1 VLRPRDSNKQLT
13 ALVNRRVAAATAKHT
28 RRREEKPRHERFT
41 MTTHTTRLRNL
52 RNIGVIAH
60 VDAGKTTTT
69 ERILFYT
76 GENHRIGEVHDGN
89 TRMDFD
95 PQERKRGITIN
106 SAAITVHWNGTQIN
120 LIDTPGHIDFNIEV
134 NRSLR
139 VLDGAVVVFDGVA
152 GVEPQTETN
161 WRLADKYRVPRI
173 AFVNKLDRT
182 GADFARVV
190 AMMEER
196 LGATALPLQ
205 IPIGAEGDFR
215 GVVDLLRMRALVWD
229 KDDASAPPR
238 VADVPAGLLDE
249 ARRARARLVEAVV
262 EQDDATLDAW
272 LRGEEISVEAL
283 QACLRKGT
291 LAAAFVPVL
300 AGSAFK
306 NRGVEPLLDAVVDYL
321 PRPGETNHEDETL
334 NADPDAPFAALAFKV
349 VADDHGAMTFVRVY
363 RGRLARGASVFNA
376 TTGRNERISRLYEVH
391 ADKHLEKTELVAGDI
406 AAVVGL
412 KDTLTGHTLADRDHP
427 VHLEEISVPD
437 AVIDVAIEPKTQ
449 ADQQGL
455 GKALQAML
463 REDPSLKV
471 RQDADSGQTI
481 LSGMGELQLEVSVEK
496 LRARHGVDVSVGRPQ
511 VAYRET
517 ISTESEVHH
526 VHKKQTGGPGQFAE
540 LKLRLAPLARGEGFR
555 FANESVGGAIP
566 REFVPAIEA
575 GIRRAAQVGVAAG
588 FPTVDFE
595 ATVLDGG
602 FHERDSSSLAF
613 ELAAAAAFREA
624 AARATPLVLEPVMA
638 VEVITPIEHLG
649 DVIGD
654 LHRRRGH
661 VQGQAQRGNASV
673 VTATVPLK
681 EMFGYIG
688 HLRAMTS
695 GRAQY
700 SMQTSHYDVAP
711 ARERQAMAA

>member
-1 VLRPRDSNKQLT
+1 
-13 ALVNRRVAAATAKHT
+13 
-28 RRREEKPRHERFT
+28 
-41 MTTHTTRLRNL
+41 MTTNTTRLRNL

-95 PQERKRGITIN
+95 PQERQRGITIN

-161 WRLADKYRVPRI
+161 WRLADKYRVPRV

-190 AMMEER
+190 AMMEDR
-196 LGATALPLQ
+196 LGVVALPLQ
-205 IPIGAEGDFR
+205 LPIGAEADFR

-229 KDDASAPPR
+229 KDDASEPPR
-238 VADVPAGLLDE
+238 IAEVPTELLAE
-249 ARRARARLVEAVV
+249 AQRARARLVEAVV
-262 EQDDATLDAW
+262 EQDDALLDAW
-272 LRGEEISVEAL
+272 LRGDEIAVELL
-283 QACLRKGT
+283 QAGLRAGT
-291 LAAAFVPVL
+291 LAGAFVPVL

-321 PRPGETNHEDETL
+321 PRPGETNHEDATL

-363 RGRLARGASVFNA
+363 RGRLARGASVFNVA
-376 TTGRNERISRLYEVH
+376 TGRNERISRVYEVH
-391 ADKHLEKTELVAGDI
+391 ADKHLEKDELVAGDI
-406 AAVVGL
+406 AGVVGL
-412 KDTLTGHTLADRDHP
+412 KDTLTGHTLADRAHP
-427 VHLEEISVPD
+427 VHLEEITVPEP
-437 AVIDVAIEPKTQ
+437 VIDVAIEPKSQ
-449 ADQQGL
+449 ADQQIL
-455 GKALQAML
+455 GKALQTML
-463 REDPSLKV
+463 REDPSLKL

-481 LSGMGELQLEVSVEK
+481 LSGMGELQLEVSIEK
-496 LRARHGVDVSVGRPQ
+496 LRAHHGVNVSVGRPQ

-526 VHKKQTGGPGQFAE
+526 VHKKQTGGPGQFAS
-540 LKLRLAPLARGEGFR
+540 LVLRLAPLPRGEGFR
-555 FANESVGGAIP
+555 FVNESVGGAIP

-595 ATVLDGG
+595 AIVLDGG

-624 AARATPLVLEPVMA
+624 AARAKPLVLEPIMA
-638 VEVITPIEHLG
+638 VEVITPTDHLG

-661 VQGQAQRGNASV
+661 VQGQAARGNASV
-673 VTATVPLK
+673 VTAIVPLK

-700 SMQTSHYDVAP
+700 SMQTSHYDAAP
-711 ARERQAMAA
+711 ARERDPLTA

>member
-1 VLRPRDSNKQLT
+1 
-13 ALVNRRVAAATAKHT
+13 
-28 RRREEKPRHERFT
+28 
-41 MTTHTTRLRNL
+41 
-52 RNIGVIAH
+52 
-60 VDAGKTTTT
+60 
-69 ERILFYT
+69 
-76 GENHRIGEVHDGN
+76 
-89 TRMDFD
+89 MDFD
-95 PQERKRGITIN
+95 PQERTRGITIN

-190 AMMEER
+190 AMMAER
-196 LGATALPLQ
+196 LGVVALPLQ
-205 IPIGAEGDFR
+205 LPIGAESDFR
-215 GVVDLLRMRALVWD
+215 GVVDLLGMRALVWD
-229 KDDASAPPR
+229 KDDASER
-238 VADVPAGLLDE
+238 FRETDVPAELLDE

-262 EQDDATLDAW
+262 EQDDALLDAW
-272 LRGEEISVEAL
+272 LRGDEIPVESL
-283 QACLRKGT
+283 QAGLRAGT
-291 LAAAFVPVL
+291 LASAFVPVL
-300 AGSAFK
+300 AGSAFR
-306 NRGVEPLLDAVVDYL
+306 NRGVEPLLDAVVAYL
-321 PRPGETNHEDETL
+321 PRPGETDHEDETL

-363 RGRLARGASVFNA
+363 RGRLARGASVLNA
-376 TTGRNERISRLYEVH
+376 STGRVERISRIYEVH
-391 ADKHLEKTELVAGDI
+391 ADKHIDKDELVAGDI
-406 AAVVGL
+406 AGVVGL

-427 VHLEEISVPD
+427 VHLEEIAVPEP
-437 AVIDVAIEPKTQ
+437 VIDVAIEPKTQ
-449 ADQQGL
+449 ADQQNL
-455 GKALQAML
+455 SKALQAML
-463 REDPSLKV
+463 REDPSL
-471 RQDADSGQTI
+471 RLRHDADSGQTI
-481 LSGMGELQLEVSVEK
+481 LSGMGELQLEVSIEK
-496 LRARHGVDVSVGRPQ
+496 LRARHAVQVSVGRPQ

-517 ISTESEVHH
+517 LSTEIEVTH
-526 VHKKQTGGPGQFAE
+526 VHKKQTGGPGQFAA
-540 LKLRLAPLARGEGFR
+540 LTLRLTPLARGDGFR
-555 FANESVGGAIP
+555 FVNESVGGAIP

-575 GIRRAAQVGVAAG
+575 GIRRAAQVGVVAG

-595 ATVLDGG
+595 ATVLDGAA
-602 FHERDSSSLAF
+602 HERDSSSLAF

-624 AARATPLVLEPVMA
+624 AARANPLLLEPVMA

-654 LHRRRGH
+654 LHRRRGD
-661 VQGQAQRGNASV
+661 VLGQSQRGGAAV
-673 VTATVPLK
+673 VNATVPLK

-700 SMQTSHYDVAP
+700 SMQTSHYAAAP
-711 ARERQAMAA
+711 ARELAALAA

>member
-1 VLRPRDSNKQLT
+1 
-13 ALVNRRVAAATAKHT
+13 
-28 RRREEKPRHERFT
+28 
-41 MTTHTTRLRNL
+41 MTTTTPLRNL

-76 GENHRIGEVHDGN
+76 GENHRIGEVHEGT

-161 WRLADKYRVPRI
+161 WRLADKYRVPRV
-173 AFVNKLDRT
+173 AFVNKLDRV

-190 AMMEER
+190 AMMQER
-196 LGATALPLQ
+196 LGVVALPLQ

-238 VADVPAGLLDE
+238 VIDVPAELLAD
-249 ARRARARLVEAVV
+249 ARRARSRLVEAIVD
-262 EQDDATLDAW
+262 QDDATLEARLGGD
-272 LRGEEISVEAL
+272 EISVEAL

-321 PRPGETNHEDETL
+321 PRPGEVSPRPASTPDSPPGGP
-334 NADPDAPFAALAFKV
+334 ADTWSLGSDPAAPFAALAFKV

-376 TTGRNERISRLYEVH
+376 STGRTERISRVYEVH
-391 ADKHLEKTELVAGDI
+391 ADKHIDKDELVAGDI

-412 KDTLTGHTLADRDHP
+412 KDTLTGHTLADRAHP
-427 VHLEEISVPD
+427 VHLEEISVPEP
-437 AVIDVAIEPKTQ
+437 VIDVAIEPKTQ
-449 ADQQGL
+449 ADQQAL

-463 REDPSLKV
+463 REDPSLKL

-481 LSGMGELQLEVSVEK
+481 LSGMGELQLEVSIEK
-496 LRARHGVDVSVGRPQ
+496 LRARHGVNVAVGRPQ

-517 ISTESEVHH
+517 ISMPSEVHH
-526 VHKKQTGGPGQFAE
+526 VHKKQTGGPGQFAA
-540 LKLRLAPLARGEGFR
+540 LTLRLAPLARGEGFR
-555 FANESVGGAIP
+555 FANLSVGGAIP

-575 GIRRAAQVGVAAG
+575 GIRRAAQVGVSAG
-588 FPTVDFE
+588 FPTIDFE
-595 ATVLDGG
+595 ATVVDGS

-624 AARATPLVLEPVMA
+624 AARAAPLVLEPVMA
-638 VEVITPIEHLG
+638 VEVITPTDHLG

-661 VQGQAQRGNASV
+661 VQGQVPRGNASV

-711 ARERQAMAA
+711 ARERQAQAA

>member
-1 VLRPRDSNKQLT
+1 MANI
-13 ALVNRRVAAATAKHT
+13 A
-28 RRREEKPRHERFT
+28 
-41 MTTHTTRLRNL
+41 TTRLSKPRDL

-76 GENHRIGEVHDGN
+76 GENHRIGEVHEGN
-89 TRMDFD
+89 TVMDYD

-161 WRLADKYRVPRI
+161 WRLADKYRVPRV

-190 AMMEER
+190 AMMQDR
-196 LGATALPLQ
+196 LGVVALPLQ
-205 IPIGAEGDFR
+205 LPIGAEGDFR
-215 GVVDLLRMRALVWD
+215 GVVDLLRLRALVWD
-229 KDDASAPPR
+229 KDDASEPVR
-238 VADVPAGLLDE
+238 EADVPAGLLDE

-262 EQDDATLDAW
+262 EQDDSLLDAW
-272 LRGEEISVEAL
+272 LRGDEIPLESL
-283 QACLRKGT
+283 QAGLRAGT
-291 LAAAFVPVL
+291 LAGTFVPVL

-306 NRGVEPLLDAVVDYL
+306 NRGVEPLLDAVVAYL

-363 RGRLARGASVFNA
+363 RGRLARGASVFNPS
-376 TTGRNERISRLYEVH
+376 TGRNERISRIYEVH
-391 ADKHLEKTELVAGDI
+391 ADKHIDKDELVAGDI

-427 VHLEEISVPD
+427 VHLEEIVVPEP
-437 AVIDVAIEPKTQ
+437 VIDVAIEPKTQ

-455 GKALQAML
+455 SKALQAML
-463 REDPSLKV
+463 REDPSL
-471 RQDADSGQTI
+471 RLRHDADSGQTI
-481 LSGMGELQLEVSVEK
+481 LSGMGELQLEVSIEK
-496 LRARHGVDVSVGRPQ
+496 LRARHGVQVSVGRPQ

-517 ISTESEVHH
+517 FSTDSEVTH
-526 VHKKQTGGPGQFAE
+526 VHKKQSGGPGQFAG
-540 LKLRLAPLARGEGFR
+540 LTLRLTPLPRGEGYR
-555 FANESVGGAIP
+555 FVNESVGGAVP

-575 GIRRAAQVGVAAG
+575 GIRRAAQVGVVAG
-588 FPTVDFE
+588 FPTIDFE
-595 ATVLDGG
+595 ATVLDGSA
-602 FHERDSSSLAF
+602 HERDSSSLAF

-624 AARATPLVLEPVMA
+624 AAKARPLLLEPVMA
-638 VEVITPIEHLG
+638 VEVITPVEHLG

-654 LHRRRGH
+654 LHRRRGDVH
-661 VQGQAQRGNASV
+661 GQLQRGNASV

-681 EMFGYIG
+681 EMFG
-688 HLRAMTS
+688 RS
-695 GRAQY
+695 E
-700 SMQTSHYDVAP
+700 
-711 ARERQAMAA
+711 ERRVGKEC

>member
-1 VLRPRDSNKQLT
+1 
-13 ALVNRRVAAATAKHT
+13 
-28 RRREEKPRHERFT
+28 
-41 MTTHTTRLRNL
+41 MTTNISRLRNL

-190 AMMEER
+190 AMMQDR
-196 LGATALPLQ
+196 LGVVALPLQ
-205 IPIGAEGDFR
+205 WPIGAEADFR

-229 KDDASAPPR
+229 QDDASAPPR
-238 VADVPAGLLDE
+238 VADVPAELLAE

-262 EQDDATLDAW
+262 EQDDALLDAW
-272 LRGEEISVEAL
+272 LRGDEIAVESL
-283 QACLRKGT
+283 QAGLRAGT
-291 LAAAFVPVL
+291 LAGAFVPVL
-300 AGSAFK
+300 AGSAFR

-321 PRPGETNHEDETL
+321 PRPGEVNHEDAIL

-363 RGRLARGASVFNA
+363 RGRLARGASVFNVA
-376 TTGRNERISRLYEVH
+376 TGRNERVSRVYEVH
-391 ADKHLEKTELVAGDI
+391 ADKHLEKDELVAGDI

-412 KDTLTGHTLADRDHP
+412 KDTLTGHTLADRAHP
-427 VHLEEISVPD
+427 VHLEEIVVPEP
-437 AVIDVAIEPKTQ
+437 VIDVAIEPKSQ
-449 ADQQGL
+449 ADQQSL

-463 REDPSLKV
+463 REDPSLKL
-471 RQDADSGQTI
+471 RHDADSGQTI
-481 LSGMGELQLEVSVEK
+481 LSGMGELQLEVSIEK
-496 LRARHGVDVSVGRPQ
+496 LRARHGVEVSVGRPQ

-517 ISTESEVHH
+517 ISTDSEVHH

-540 LKLRLAPLARGEGFR
+540 LTLRLAPLARGEGFR

-575 GIRRAAQVGVAAG
+575 GIRRAAQVGVVAG

-624 AARATPLVLEPVMA
+624 AARANPLVLEPVMA

-654 LHRRRGH
+654 LHRRRGN
-661 VQGQAQRGNASV
+661 VLGQVQRGNASV
-673 VTATVPLK
+673 VTATVPLR

-700 SMQTSHYDVAP
+700 SMQTSHYDAAP
-711 ARERQAMAA
+711 ARERLALAA